1 MNAWNTINA
10 LSAKPLSKALFVLET
25 MSTDLS
31 ISILEYLKKN
41 HTANLLDLTI
51 HLGIDSSSIESQL
64 DLLSTAGIVQQ
75 RSNLYA
81 TSYCLNKKK
90 IKQVRSIAKQLCD
103 GRIRK

>member
-10 LSAKPLSKALFVLET
+10 LSAQPLHKALFVLET

-41 HTANLLDLTI
+41 QNASLLDLTV
-51 HLGIDSSSIESQL
+51 HLGIDTAAIESQM
-64 DLLSTAGIVQQ
+64 DLLGLAGIVQQ
-75 RSNLYA
+75 RSSLYD
-81 TSYCLNKKK
+81 TTFTLNKCR
-90 IKQVRSIAKQLCD
+90 IREVNAIARELSE